1 MADRAELTAPRAAIV
16 ASGSELV
23 RGDRHDRNGPYLAS
37 SLLQLGIE
45 PARITL
51 VGDGEADLEQ
61 TLREG
66 LAFDLLCVSGG
77 LGPTHDDRT
86 I

>member
-23 RGDRHDRNGPYLAS
+23 RGDRFDRNGPYLAS
-37 SLLQLGIE
+37 SLLRLGIE
-45 PARITL
+45 PARIHL

-61 TLREG
+61 ALRDG
-66 LAFDLLCVSGG
+66 LAYDLL
-77 LGPTHDDRT
+77 LRLRRPRADA
-86 I
+86 